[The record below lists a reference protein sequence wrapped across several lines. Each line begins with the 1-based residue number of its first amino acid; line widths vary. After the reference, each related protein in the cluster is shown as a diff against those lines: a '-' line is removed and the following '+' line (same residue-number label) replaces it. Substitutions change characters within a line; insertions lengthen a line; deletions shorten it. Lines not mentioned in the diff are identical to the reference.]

1 MFRQLNDFRT
11 PRTAPQAILFY
22 IVYLFLGLIT
32 SALLGAATA
41 AITGN
46 NSFEQGLTV
55 GQIFA
60 IVYTGLFSAAL
71 LRAKRQ
77 LRNGRYLLIGVAG
90 IAAAAAGGLL
100 LGLIVPAFLS
110 TRPVNPIVDAIA
122 HPVVDATARPIE
134 RAGAH

>member
-1 MFRQLNDFRT
+1 MFRQLSDFRT

-22 IVYLFLGLIT
+22 GVYLSLGLIA
-32 SALLGAATA
+32 SALLGAASA

-46 NSFEQGLTV
+46 NSFEQGLVV
-55 GQIFA
+55 GQVFA
-60 IVYTGLFSAAL
+60 IIYSALFSLAL

-77 LRNGRYLLIGVAG
+77 LGNGRYVVIGVAG

-110 TRPVNPIVDAIA
+110 TRPVNPIVEAIA
-122 HPVVDATARPIE
+122 HPVVDAAARPVE
-134 RAGAH
+134 RATAH